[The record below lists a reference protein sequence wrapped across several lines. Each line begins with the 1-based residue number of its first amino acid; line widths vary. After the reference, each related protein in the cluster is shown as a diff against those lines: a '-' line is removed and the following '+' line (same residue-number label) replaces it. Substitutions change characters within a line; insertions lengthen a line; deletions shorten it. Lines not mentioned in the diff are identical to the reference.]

1 MFDDG
6 IFLYLI
12 KAIVMILLRHKN
24 FIDLKWQQEQSDYNL
39 IRNLKVNYK
48 PYNAINESVY
58 FGDEV
63 FNVDDNCVQKLYI

>member
-1 MFDDG
+1 MQYRRNYKPRGFLLVFDDR

-24 FIDLKWQQEQSDYNL
+24 FIDLKWQEQSDYNL

-48 PYNAINESVY
+48 PYKP
-58 FGDEV
+58 
-63 FNVDDNCVQKLYI
+63 CL

>member
-1 MFDDG
+1 MFDDR

-12 KAIVMILLRHKN
+12 KTVVMVLLRHKN
-24 FIDLKWQQEQSDYNL
+24 FVDLKWQEQSDYNL

-63 FNVDDNCVQKLYI
+63 FNIDDNSIQKLYI